1 VPQSLPDAPVAGFP
15 HGRVPRTVRAE
26 QLLDVAEALFA
37 TVGYGL
43 TSIERIAQA
52 AGVTRPVVYGHFGS
66 KDGIYLA
73 CLRRARGQLEKAIFD
88 ATSSTTDPREQL
100 ELGADAYFGF
110 VESDV
115 ARWRV
120 LFGGGAAVSGEVAE
134 EAMELHLATERQFA
148 ALLAAAAPGAD
159 DELVRAYAHGIGGA
173 AHQIAEWW
181 LRTKGIPRQTVVRWY
196 CELCWS
202 GMGPVV
208 QRRGAKP
215 A

>member
-1 VPQSLPDAPVAGFP
+1 MLAAFAHVVGDGDARLDTTAVSTLQPTARASTL
-15 HGRVPRTVRAE
+15 GRGARDLCLVDTP
-26 QLLDVAEALFA
+26 
-37 TVGYGL
+37 
-43 TSIERIAQA
+43 
-52 AGVTRPVVYGHFGS
+52 
-66 KDGIYLA
+66 DGIYLA

-196 CELCWS
+196 CELCWC